1 MNRGRRI
8 TGAIGLVLVIGGVVW
23 GVTGL
28 HAFGDYDYRY
38 GAIVAKDAVP
48 DRAATNSVVVT
59 AFDYRAFDT
68 LGEEFILFISVVGV
82 GVLLRRLRGEHGEVD
97 QELDLEQEHRGSES
111 VRWLGGFLVAPI
123 ALLAVDVVVHGHL
136 TPGGGFQGGVVL
148 MSAVTFV
155 FLGGEYVLLKRL
167 RGTTSWMEIVEA
179 LGAAAF
185 AVLGF
190 GGLISTG
197 VFFENFI
204 DKGEAG
210 LLTGGFIP
218 LANIAVGAEVAG
230 AFLIVA
236 SELIYQRLLATRR

>member
-1 MNRGRRI
+1 MTRRR
-8 TGAIGLVLVIGGVVW
+8 AVVAAVGLVVMIGGFVW
-23 GVTGL
+23 GTTGL
-28 HAFGDYDYRY
+28 HGFGNYNFRY

-82 GVLLRRLRGEHGEVD
+82 GVLLRQLRGERAEPD
-97 QELDLEQEHRGSES
+97 QELDLEQEHRGSEA
-111 VRWLGGFLVAPI
+111 VRWLAGFLVAPI
-123 ALLAVDVVVHGHL
+123 GVLAVDIVVHGHL

-148 MSAVTFV
+148 MSALAFV
-155 FLGGEYVLLKRL
+155 FLGGEYVLLGHL
-167 RGTTSWMEIVEA
+167 RGSTSQLETIEA

-185 AVLGF
+185 ALLGF
-190 GGLISTG
+190 GGLVATG

-204 DKGEAG
+204 AKGKAG
-210 LLTGGFIP
+210 LLTGGFTP
-218 LANIAVGAEVAG
+218 LANVAVGAEVAS

-236 SELIYQRLLATRR
+236 SELVYQRLLATQR